1 MKNEKTISF
10 ANTFGI
16 TLEGAEL
23 SLAIQKSRKDELTAS
38 SKAKADY
45 LNGHEYLSG
54 VYPDYAGLKF
64 NAVSRCEFGSEKYHE
79 KLTEL
84 ASEHNISANA
94 VKEIHGF
101 IMSLSPDTKERA
113 SMTQSV
119 KRAGVRA
126 NKEENEAETTES
138 SATNVAT
145 VYEKVIKTL
154 CSQYQHLG
162 KVEAK
167 DESINQL
174 MNDIAQL
181 LVVHG
186 VNLETL

>member
-1 MKNEKTISF
+1 MKNEKTVAF

-23 SLAIQKSRKDELTAS
+23 SLDIQKSRKDELMAS
-38 SKAKADY
+38 NKARADY
-45 LNGHEYLSG
+45 LKGHEYLSG
-54 VYPDYAGLKF
+54 IYADYAGLKF
-64 NAVSRCEFGSEKYHE
+64 NAVSRCEFASEKYHE

-126 NKEENEAETTES
+126 NKEENEVETTES
-138 SATNVAT
+138 SATNVNT

-162 KVEAK
+162 KVEAA

-174 MNDIAQL
+174 MNDLAQL
-181 LVVHG
+181 LIVHG
-186 VNLETL
+186 VTLETL